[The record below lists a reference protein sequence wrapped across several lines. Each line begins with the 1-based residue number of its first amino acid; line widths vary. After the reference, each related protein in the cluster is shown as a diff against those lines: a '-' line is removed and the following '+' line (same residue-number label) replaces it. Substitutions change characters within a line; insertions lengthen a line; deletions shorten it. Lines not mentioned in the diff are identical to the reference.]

1 MKKYLTLLLLLL
13 TVLLCVA
20 CKKEGKEII
29 IEPFDLKDEY
39 YQESKIIDLEQKDLE
54 KMIEDDESFVM
65 YIYLPGCS
73 SCAEFKEVLQE
84 FQKDNKLVIYSTQIK
99 IAHAIGLKEKIPY
112 APSFAVY
119 KEGKLIAYLDAMS
132 DDDLQYYMTSD
143 DFKTWLT
150 EYINLK

>member
-1 MKKYLTLLLLLL
+1 MKKVKLLI
-13 TVLLCVA
+13 LLCLMITCAA
-20 CKKEGKEII
+20 CNKK

-39 YQESKIIDLEQKDLE
+39 YQESKMIDLEQKDLE
-54 KMIEDDESFVM
+54 QMIEDEESFVM

-73 SCAEFKEVLQE
+73 SCAEFKEVLEE

-119 KEGKLIAYLDAMS
+119 KDGKLISYLDAMS
-132 DDDLQYYMTSD
+132 DDDLEYYKTSD
-143 DFKTWLT
+143 GFKEWLT
-150 EYINLK
+150 KSINLK